1 MASFEEIVKT
11 LQANNAA
18 EAKRK
23 KAADD
28 LAIANENKKFDELKE
43 ALKKTSDE
51 NKKEQIKASI
61 ALIEETRAARK
72 ENEDNRT
79 PLKKSIDEQKAA
91 LQIMAKNIEDNG
103 GIAKDNKD
111 FQRQELKVARE
122 EFKLR
127 REQATKRGAKEEI
140 NKEERAM
147 MMKQGTLLQKI
158 SAGIG
163 GIGASMKEK
172 ALAVGGGLMKIL
184 KGTLFAGLFMA
195 LSAFFQSEAYQKTI
209 DFIFDELIPFMG
221 ELFTFLKD
229 GVMRVFTAFK
239 NTITIIKDAFTAFS
253 EGDIAG
259 GFSELGGLFSADG
272 AIALGITAIIAPL
285 AVFKLLKLGKGAL
298 FGTIGLLTKLFS
310 GGGDIDLATKE
321 VINKSGGGKKGVF
334 TNMLKGKGGL
344 FKALGKFTGLFAAG
358 GLIAGAMNFFTDKAK
373 ADVDLTKKNLEL
385 EKKGLKLNKAGQVI
399 DAKTG
404 QFVSNERI
412 AQAVPEAQKQ
422 PPLKTDAVPTKPAV
436 QTAAAQTAQQTAETS
451 SKQVGKQVGKSL
463 GKAALKKIPVFG
475 ALFGLAFG
483 AQRALAGDFSGAAM
497 EVASGLAGAIPIVGT
512 AASMGIDAALMAK
525 DMGVFNKVQ
534 GKIEEEIGTRQN
546 EIEKIQERIASG
558 NLRGR
563 NLRAQTTRLESLQEE
578 VNALRNEQMQ
588 NAALREQSRMQQ
600 GQVIID
606 AKSDNSQKVDST
618 TQQVNNQMIG
628 NPDPI
633 VQAAVL

>member
-1 MASFEEIVKT
+1 MPNFHRVVIT
-11 LQANNAA
+11 
-18 EAKRK
+18 
-23 KAADD
+23 
-28 LAIANENKKFDELKE
+28 
-43 ALKKTSDE
+43 
-51 NKKEQIKASI
+51 
-61 ALIEETRAARK
+61 
-72 ENEDNRT
+72 
-79 PLKKSIDEQKAA
+79 
-91 LQIMAKNIEDNG
+91 
-103 GIAKDNKD
+103 
-111 FQRQELKVARE
+111 
-122 EFKLR
+122 
-127 REQATKRGAKEEI
+127 
-140 NKEERAM
+140 
-147 MMKQGTLLQKI
+147 
-158 SAGIG
+158 
-163 GIGASMKEK
+163 GIGAVTPIGNNIDEYLLSLQKRTHG
-172 ALAVGGGLMKIL
+172 VSGI
-184 KGTLFAGLFMA
+184 TLFDPE
-195 LSAFFQSEAYQKTI
+195 QHPCK
-209 DFIFDELIPFMG
+209 
-221 ELFTFLKD
+221 
-229 GVMRVFTAFK
+229 
-239 NTITIIKDAFTAFS
+239 
-253 EGDIAG
+253 
-259 GFSELGGLFSADG
+259 
-272 AIALGITAIIAPL
+272 
-285 AVFKLLKLGKGAL
+285 
-298 FGTIGLLTKLFS
+298 
-310 GGGDIDLATKE
+310 
-321 VINKSGGGKKGVF
+321 
-334 TNMLKGKGGL
+334 
-344 FKALGKFTGLFAAG
+344 FAAE
-358 GLIAGAMNFFTDKAK
+358 
-373 ADVDLTKKNLEL
+373 VKNLEL

-412 AQAVPEAQKQ
+412 AQAVPEAQKAIPEAQ
-422 PPLKTDAVPTKPAV
+422 KHPPLKTDAVPTKPAV

-578 VNALRNEQMQ
+578 VNALRNEKMQ

>member
-1 MASFEEIVKT
+1 
-11 LQANNAA
+11 
-18 EAKRK
+18 
-23 KAADD
+23 
-28 LAIANENKKFDELKE
+28 
-43 ALKKTSDE
+43 
-51 NKKEQIKASI
+51 
-61 ALIEETRAARK
+61 
-72 ENEDNRT
+72 
-79 PLKKSIDEQKAA
+79 
-91 LQIMAKNIEDNG
+91 
-103 GIAKDNKD
+103 
-111 FQRQELKVARE
+111 
-122 EFKLR
+122 
-127 REQATKRGAKEEI
+127 
-140 NKEERAM
+140 
-147 MMKQGTLLQKI
+147 
-158 SAGIG
+158 
-163 GIGASMKEK
+163 
-172 ALAVGGGLMKIL
+172 
-184 KGTLFAGLFMA
+184 
-195 LSAFFQSEAYQKTI
+195 QSEAYQKTI

-239 NTITIIKDAFTAFS
+239 NTITTIKDAFTAFS